1 MRRPYLSTL
10 TLLGAL
16 LACGPMPEISPPDL
30 DPPPPEPLTDGE
42 AAALGGLLVVARA
55 AAAQPA
61 GAVGALVSA
70 VVRSRASCDEAIR
83 GITRADLW
91 EILRCASDPAK
102 VELLLLRARPDLE
115 PEILDCARALR
126 DEAGLA
132 LDPGPGDPEAAGGIA
147 AVPADRALLGALELR
162 RDHGAASIVGA
173 DPGLP
178 SRAAFVRFGG
188 RQ

>member
-1 MRRPYLSTL
+1 MRRPHLSAF

-16 LACGPMPEISPPDL
+16 LACGPVPEISPPAL
-30 DPPPPEPLTDGE
+30 DPPPPEPLTDDE
-42 AAALGGLLVVARA
+42 AAALGGLLVVAR
-55 AAAQPA
+55 AAQPA

-91 EILRCASDPAK
+91 EILRCASDPAV

-115 PEILDCARALR
+115 PEILDCARAHR
-126 DEAGLA
+126 DEAGQA
-132 LDPGPGDPEAAGGIA
+132 LDRVLLGDLGAEGGIS
-147 AVPADRALLGALELR
+147 AVPADRVLLGALELR
-162 RDHGAASIVGA
+162 RDHGAASIAGA

-178 SRAAFVRFGG
+178 PRAAFVRFEGA
-188 RQ
+188 R